1 MSLVSCAHVGDA
13 LTNWLATATVEQK
26 LALCA
31 ALDCG
36 PTDEQIA
43 ATFLDCNE
51 QAHIPGNTIPTCQQM
66 NDAIA
71 EALEGLGFNF
81 ASDGTVSVTGDGTV
95 ANPFKLDVKISGEEG
110 NRLEVRNGRLGVFDT
125 APPDLANLYIS
136 YVSGSDANPGTRGAP
151 LKTLAEAT
159 KRIVENSPARG
170 TFNLFFKSG
179 EQHLVNARLYSLRNA
194 QVNFYYYDDPTFGD
208 GLASCPG
215 SYPNLAASLVR
226 PDIRFQA
233 YNDPNLGGTVWP
245 YLQTNDVG
253 LFGVSVQTPNQIP
266 TALGGPPHFIFESF
280 SVAQLNGCDIAINA
294 GRLIRPRSLVM
305 QLSQL
310 TMNAANNVRL
320 ADMAFN
326 PSLDATDIYTPGSYV
341 EQCPGGP
348 VIDYRSGN
356 TRTVLNPSNIGGAY
370 DAATKTMFGY
380 NTTWDIFA

>member
-1 MSLVSCAHVGDA
+1 MSLVSCAKVGEA

-31 ALDCG
+31 ALNCG

-81 ASDGTVSVTGDGTV
+81 ASDGTVAVTGDGSV
-95 ANPFKLDVKISGEEG
+95 ENPFKLDVKISGEEG
-110 NRLEVRNGRLGVFDT
+110 NRLEVRDGALGVFDT
-125 APPDLANLYIS
+125 APPNLANLYLS
-136 YVSGSDANPGTRGAP
+136 YVTGDDANPGTREAP
-151 LKTLAEAT
+151 LKTLSEAT

-170 TFNLFFKSG
+170 TFNLYFKTG
-179 EQHLVNARLYSLRNA
+179 EIHLVNQRLYSLRNA
-194 QVNFYYYDDPTFGD
+194 NVRLWYYDDPIFGD
-208 GLASCPG
+208 GQTSCPG
-215 SYPNLAASLVR
+215 SYPNLAGSLTR
-226 PDIRFQA
+226 PQIRFQEFNA
-233 YNDPNLGGTVWP
+233 PDLGGTIWP
-245 YLQTNDVG
+245 TLQVNDLG
-253 LFGVSVQTPNQIP
+253 CYGVSVQTPNQTP
-266 TALGGPPHFIFESF
+266 TALGGPAHFILESF
-280 SVAQLNGCDIAINA
+280 SVTEMNGVDIAVNS

-305 QLSQL
+305 QLCQL

-326 PSLDATDIYTPGSYV
+326 PAFDVTDNYVPGSYV

-348 VIDYRSGN
+348 VIDYRNGN
-356 TRTVLNPSNIGGAY
+356 VLSVLTPSNIGGNF